1 MCRSS
6 ALNIWSDDSARGV
19 AACGVIVGSH
29 RRDDEAA
36 RAWYEAMDAQNVSQL
51 MCTWQLQQL
60 VPA

>member
-1 MCRSS
+1 
-6 ALNIWSDDSARGV
+6 
-19 AACGVIVGSH
+19 VGSH